1 MRESEH
7 AGSDPL
13 TLTFASDGSPFIR
26 PITRPCGSV
35 INLAGYTPIK
45 TGYLFDGWYADPR
58 TKQQRITEAVLDE
71 NVVVYAK
78 WRIDETQVQPD
89 TLMTTDPIY
98 LTDKQLAE
106 RIERVKERLRLLL
119 EQMTTE

>member
-1 MRESEH
+1 MPDILQSKR
-7 AGSDPL
+7 GIC
-13 TLTFASDGSPFIR
+13 F
-26 PITRPCGSV
+26 
-35 INLAGYTPIK
+35 
-45 TGYLFDGWYADPR
+45 GWYADPR
-58 TKQQRITEAVLDE
+58 TKQQRVTEAVLDE

-119 EQMTTE
+119 EQMKTE